1 MGATLSA
8 GETLTYEVDAGRHAY
23 LVPATGS
30 IEIDGVPADARDG
43 VALSGGNY
51 TIRALVDA
59 EIVLVDAA

>member
-1 MGATLSA
+1 
-8 GETLTYEVDAGRHAY
+8 
-23 LVPATGS
+23 VPATGS